1 MSGLSRASCSP
12 CAFSPRAPPWVP
24 LTGDT
29 SRLNLLLERLS
40 KLPDYQPQMVGE
52 ATPTVRA
59 LLSSADPQVEPAKVP
74 WAARRYQAGEA
85 LRARINVNTIVTV
98 DGRIIRVTTGAG
110 NDHLRPL
117 LPVGELPLKWRAAI
131 SAKIN
136 GAIRRHL
143 KGEGQVYGPVERLV
157 QYGPVERRTK
167 YGPKLPPKYGPK
179 RPRKGQA
186 GPASDGA

>member
-1 MSGLSRASCSP
+1 M
-12 CAFSPRAPPWVP
+12 P
-24 LTGDT
+24 LTGDF
-29 SRLNLLLERLS
+29 SQLDRLLRRAEQLR
-40 KLPDYQPQMVGE
+40 DYQPQMIGE

-59 LLSSADPQVEPAKVP
+59 LLSSADSQVEPAKVT
-74 WAARRYQAGEA
+74 WAARRYEVSAD
-85 LRARINVNTIVTV
+85 LRQRININTIVTV
-98 DGRIIRVTTGAG
+98 DGRVIRVTTGAG

-117 LPVGELPLKWRAAI
+117 MPVGELPLKWRAAI
-131 SAKIN
+131 WAKIN

-143 KGEGQVYGPVERLV
+143 RGEGQVYGPVERLV
-157 QYGPVERRTK
+157 QYGPVERKVK